1 MATSTHRAPVLP
13 ADLFII
19 WSPSRRVL
27 PVPTPSVRSC
37 LASPSFVV
45 KSATFARR
53 AQARRLV
60 PRAVSANCRQTFP
73 ESFSGPPRTPD
84 RARAPYRT
92 SPSPEEGPPA
102 SSACQPPGPPCQ
114 PPPGGRTPYPEPLT
128 IPEPDPEGQG
138 RQKRPPPGG
147 PRNAPQRPGPSACQ
161 RPREGSA
168 GGSAL
173 PCPLLT
179 SSPSPPHSPGGLS
192 PRGWA
197 KESGVTR

>member
-60 PRAVSANCRQTFP
+60 PRAEFLPTAGKHFPKASA
-73 ESFSGPPRTPD
+73 GP
-84 RARAPYRT
+84 RAHLTGPAPPTALRRAPRRAHLLPAPVSRPGRPANPHPAAARPT
-92 SPSPEEGPPA
+92 PSPSPVRSPTLR
-102 SSACQPPGPPCQ
+102 
-114 PPPGGRTPYPEPLT
+114 GRAA
-128 IPEPDPEGQG
+128 
-138 RQKRPPPGG
+138 KKG
-147 PRNAPQRPGPSACQ
+147 PRQADPATPPRGRVRAPVSAPGKGQQGAQ
-161 RPREGSA
+161 
-168 GGSAL
+168 
-173 PCPLLT
+173 
-179 SSPSPPHSPGGLS
+179 LS
-192 PRGWA
+192 PVL
-197 KESGVTR
+197 S